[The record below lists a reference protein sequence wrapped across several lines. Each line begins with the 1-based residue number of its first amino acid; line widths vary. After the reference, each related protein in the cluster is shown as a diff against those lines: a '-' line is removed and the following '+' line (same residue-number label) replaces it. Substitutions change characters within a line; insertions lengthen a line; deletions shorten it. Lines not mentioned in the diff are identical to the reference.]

1 MNVLGLDSTQVN
13 SQTLNDWL
21 CRQERVKLVDVR
33 TPAEFE
39 SAHIPGS
46 TNLPLD
52 VLERHKEELSE
63 CLTEP
68 VVLICRSGARAD
80 QARRAL
86 AGVGVLDAAVLEG
99 GMLAWERVGGAV
111 ERGQPR
117 WDLERQVRLV
127 AGSLVLGA
135 VAASTF
141 VSPAKWVAGAVGAG
155 LAIAAIRND
164 CPMGMLLS
172 KLPYNQGA
180 ACNPTAALA
189 ELGRPPTEGGAE
201 N

>member
-1 MNVLGLDSTQVN
+1 MNVLRRDSTQVD
-13 SQTLNDWL
+13 SSTLNDWL

-39 SAHIPGS
+39 SVHIPGS

-52 VLERHKEELSE
+52 LLERHKEELAT

-68 VVLICRSGARAD
+68 VVLICRSGARAE
-80 QARRAL
+80 QARLAL
-86 AGVGVLDAAVLEG
+86 ARVGVLDTAVLDG
-99 GMLAWERVGGAV
+99 GMLQWERAGGAV
-111 ERGQPR
+111 ERGRPR

-135 VAASTF
+135 VAASAI
-141 VSPAKWVAGAVGAG
+141 VSPAKWLAGAVGAG

-180 ACNPTAALA
+180 ACNPSAAIA
-189 ELGRPPTEGGAE
+189 ELRRPLTAGGAE
-201 N
+201 R